1 MTEHELFKEAVMQN
15 MVDDAKA
22 MRHETKRKKHPAAR
36 RILVAAACFMA
47 VAAVT
52 VTAIP
57 EARAAVEE
65 WVSGWFSTQD
75 YLGEESETRT
85 KEPTV
90 EEITHK
96 YEGEVPVTITNV
108 GPDAYAQTLADQLG
122 LCIDEVAYNGKTVYL
137 TGWFTG
143 QSGKFMLDWYTG
155 AYAWNEVGAWIE
167 GEMDLTFPDGDEWV
181 GSLNMVLTD
190 EMREI
195 MKELS
200 ASAVYNE
207 EGDIIANPDA
217 DERWQAYME
226 ENGIRFTLEAGPARI
241 DAQPLEGQ
249 VEAELTFREYYCIE
263 NEERCVDLFSADL
276 GTVTIDADAYAS
288 GVQTSILQQ
297 SVALSGV
304 HRVLIHEW
312 LYDQSDDTDDVPVQ
326 YSNHDLDF
334 SGVTLALESISFR
347 PDDTELTVHVTLPE
361 SWTLAERV
369 GVAETGLKLQFLLD
383 GEAVETLFSSRGPWG
398 EEPCYEF
405 THTYLD
411 STIPPSAWAAA
422 KTLTIIPYT
431 SSPDVMSAID
441 NEDASTKRT
450 VEMLPGAVIAGKA
463 NVTQFSDED
472 SMKTDLMDEYAV
484 TINLDDYR

>member
-15 MVDDAKA
+15 MVDDAKV

-36 RILVAAACFMA
+36 RILVAAACFVA

-90 EEITHK
+90 EEITRK
-96 YEGEVPVTITNV
+96 YEGEVPVTITSV
-108 GPDAYAQTLADQLG
+108 GPDAFAQTLADQFG
-122 LCIDEVAYNGKTVYL
+122 LCIDEIAYNGKTVYL

-143 QSGKFMLDWYTG
+143 QSGKFMLDQYTG
-155 AYAWNEVGAWIE
+155 ASARNEVGDWIE
-167 GEMDLTFPDGDEWV
+167 GDMYLTMPNGDEWI
-181 GSLNMVLTD
+181 GTLNMVYTD
-190 EMREI
+190 EIAEISRET
-195 MKELS
+195 
-200 ASAVYNE
+200 AVYND
-207 EGDIIANPDA
+207 EGELIDNPDA

-226 ENGIRFTLEAGPARI
+226 ENGVRFTLEAGPARI

-249 VEAELTFREYYCIE
+249 VEAKLTFREYYYIE
-263 NEERCVDLFSADL
+263 SEERCVDLFSADL

-288 GVQTSILQQ
+288 GVQTSTLQQ

-312 LYDQSDDTDDVPVQ
+312 RYDQSDGTDDVPVQ

-369 GVAETGLKLQFLLD
+369 GVARNGLKLKFLLD

-398 EEPCYEF
+398 EEPCCEF
-405 THTYLD
+405 THTYLG